1 MPYIFLDE
9 TGQFTKYKDE
19 KYFIV
24 GSFTVGDP
32 RRTHKRFRSWCK
44 SRFPRKLRNL
54 QEIKFSNNAIDN
66 KLRLKTLRFIA
77 KLDVRIRYVYLL
89 KENIPEEYYKKGKLK
104 SGHLYTSIIG
114 ELLEE
119 YLPTADISFNAS
131 CDQRHLKGIKRS
143 EFKEILKVRMHPQL
157 SKKSIIEIKMID
169 SKKDGNIQ
177 IVDWISGALA
187 RYLEKREL
195 GEECHKILQNNILE
209 NGARELFKDHWI
221 NKNLNHK

>member
-9 TGQFTKYKDE
+9 TGQFTKHRNG

-44 SRFPRKLRNL
+44 SRFPQKLRNL
-54 QEIKFSNNAIDN
+54 PEIKFTNTAIDE
-66 KLRLKTLRFIA
+66 KLRLKTLQYIA

-89 KENIPEEYYKKGKLK
+89 KQNIPEDYHKKGKLK

-119 YLPTADISFNAS
+119 YLPTADLSFHAF

-143 EFKEILKVRMHPQL
+143 EFKKILKVRLSPKL
-157 SKKSIIEIKMID
+157 SKNTIIGIEMID
-169 SKKDGNIQ
+169 SMKDGNIQ
-177 IVDWISGALA
+177 IADWISGALA
-187 RYLEKREL
+187 RYLEKKEL
-195 GEECHKILQNNILE
+195 GEECYAILQNNILK
-209 NGARELFKDHWI
+209 NGAKELFKDHWD
-221 NKNLNHK
+221 KQKSQS